1 MTDNIKIIPI
11 GSDHAG
17 FSLKKYLTEKLTKEG
32 YQLEDYGTSSEDSV
46 DYPDYIHPVA
56 SSVNN
61 GKYEKGIV
69 ICGSGQGANMV
80 ANKYPAV
87 RSALC
92 WDIEQAQITRRHN
105 DANVLAL
112 PGRFIDFDVAV
123 EAVKIFMNTEF
134 EGGRHQRR
142 IDKISELAE

>member
-1 MTDNIKIIPI
+1 MTDIKNIIPI

-17 FSLKKYLTEKLTKEG
+17 FELKKYLVEKLEKEG
-32 YQLEDYGTSSEDSV
+32 FELKDFGTHSEESV
-46 DYPDYIHPVA
+46 DYPDFIHPV
-56 SSVNN
+56 SSAVNSGTYN
-61 GKYEKGIV
+61 KGIV

-80 ANKYPAV
+80 ANKYAGV

-92 WDIEQAQITRRHN
+92 WDIEQAGLTRQHN
-105 DANVLAL
+105 NANVLAL

-123 EAVKIFMNTEF
+123 EAVKVFMHTDF

-142 IDKISELAE
+142 IDKISELHR